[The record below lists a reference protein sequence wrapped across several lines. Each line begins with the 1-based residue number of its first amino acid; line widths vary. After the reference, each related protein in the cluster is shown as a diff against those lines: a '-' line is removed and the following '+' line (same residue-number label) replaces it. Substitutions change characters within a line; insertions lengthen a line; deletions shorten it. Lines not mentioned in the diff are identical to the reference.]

1 MSSSILLMKLIP
13 FLGHSTTLT
22 FATFDPSGDRIY
34 AGTRDGMLRVYDART
49 RWVIWKQQVATSL
62 IKQIAFD
69 RTGRYMVIN
78 SSDRAVRV
86 LAITPRTIELDQSED
101 LFPITIHPLHRFQ
114 DKIGK
119 TPWNTV
125 AFSGDGEYVMGG
137 AGIKTSHHIYVWDRS
152 TGVLIKVLE
161 GPKDAL
167 DDCDVS
173 VT

>member
-1 MSSSILLMKLIP
+1 
-13 FLGHSTTLT
+13 
-22 FATFDPSGDRIY
+22 
-34 AGTRDGMLRVYDART
+34 
-49 RWVIWKQQVATSL
+49 L

-69 RTGRYMVIN
+69 QSGRFIVVN

-86 LAITPRTIELDQSED
+86 LAITPSIISEEEPGD
-101 LFPITIHPLHRFQ
+101 LFADEIIPLHRFQ
-114 DKIGK
+114 DTIGK

-125 AFSGDGEYVMGG
+125 GFSGDGEYVMGG

-173 VT
+173 SLCHKRGAQTKERER